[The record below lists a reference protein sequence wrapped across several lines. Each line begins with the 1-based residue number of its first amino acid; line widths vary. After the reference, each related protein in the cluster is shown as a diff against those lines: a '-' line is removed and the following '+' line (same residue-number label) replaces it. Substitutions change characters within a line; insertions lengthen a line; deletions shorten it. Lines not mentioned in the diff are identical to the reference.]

1 MTETCSGS
9 AKPEK
14 APAELGTDK
23 AELARESSE
32 LFVKCKKG
40 QEGKTKTQRQTSSG
54 KEVHIVAGVMEAT
67 TQTYG
72 CYTGNKTKSE
82 MTNETGRRASK
93 WKSGRMWCKPLL
105 QRLTVFNSN
114 INNAIINT
122 RVQIF
127 HLPRSYTMCMY
138 IKAYARLHSHYTIT
152 TWEISTHR

>member
-54 KEVHIVAGVMEAT
+54 KEVHIVAGVMGAT

-82 MTNETGRRASK
+82 MTQMKRVEELQNESQAECDANHCCRD
-93 WKSGRMWCKPLL
+93 
-105 QRLTVFNSN
+105 
-114 INNAIINT
+114 
-122 RVQIF
+122 
-127 HLPRSYTMCMY
+127 
-138 IKAYARLHSHYTIT
+138 
-152 TWEISTHR
+152 